1 MLCIWFVLH
10 LRINALI
17 LLAAYI
23 LNGKNEVCV
32 LYECQTVQIICTSNQ
47 QMYIMHIK
55 HELLNTLINLKGVEA

>member
-23 LNGKNEVCV
+23 PNGKNEVCV
-32 LYECQTVQIICTSNQ
+32 LYECQTIQMVCTCNQ
-47 QMYIMHIK
+47 QLYIMHIK